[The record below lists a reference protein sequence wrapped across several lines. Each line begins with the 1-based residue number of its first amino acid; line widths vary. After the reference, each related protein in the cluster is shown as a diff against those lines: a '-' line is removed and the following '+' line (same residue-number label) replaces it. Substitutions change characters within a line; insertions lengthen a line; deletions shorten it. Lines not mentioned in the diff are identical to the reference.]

1 MKETDVLR
9 RFVFEQAAVRGV
21 IVHLDASWRAV
32 CQRADYPPRVAGEL
46 GQFLAASVLLSST
59 LKFDG
64 SLVMQIQ
71 GNGPIGMMVVE
82 VTSRRTV
89 RGLAHWREEALAAA
103 GDDLAALY
111 GDGRLVMTIDNRQ
124 SQERY
129 QGIVALEG
137 GSLAAVL
144 ENYLRQ
150 SEQLDTCLWL
160 AIDGEQATG
169 MLLQRLP
176 AEPEQ
181 DGDAWNRIRHLAATL
196 REQELTGLS
205 AEEILHRLFH
215 EESLRLFDAEPVSF
229 RCSCSRERV
238 GNMLRSLGLD
248 EVRGIIAERELIE
261 VHCEF
266 CNQAYRFDAVD
277 AEALFAAEPATAPGS
292 KRRH

>member
-1 MKETDVLR
+1 MKESDVLR

-32 CQRADYPPRVAGEL
+32 CQRGAYPPVVAEEL

-71 GNGPIGMMVVE
+71 GNGPISMMVVE
-82 VTSRRTV
+82 VTSERTV
-89 RGLAHWREEALAAA
+89 RGLAHWQGDIAPASLAELF
-103 GDDLAALY
+103 GN
-111 GDGRLVMTIDNRQ
+111 GRLVMTIDNRH

-137 GSLAAVL
+137 DSVAALL

-176 AEPEQ
+176 GEQ
-181 DGDAWNRIRHLAATL
+181 DADRDAWNRIQQLAATL
-196 REQELTGLS
+196 RQQELTGLS
-205 AEEILHRLFH
+205 AEDILHRLFH
-215 EESLRLFDAEPVSF
+215 EESLRLFEAEPVSF

-238 GNMLRSLGLD
+238 SNMLRGLGR
-248 EVRGIIAERELIE
+248 EEIRAIIAERGQVE
-261 VHCEF
+261 VKCEF
-266 CNQAYRFDAVD
+266 CNQAYHFDAVD
-277 AEALFAAEPATAPGS
+277 AEALFTAGPNASPGG
-292 KRRH
+292 RTRH